1 MIPRLT
7 VPRALRAF
15 TTRTTIRSNST
26 LTLIEHRN
34 GKISSSCLPAI
45 TAAAQLGFPVTAFV
59 AGSNSSEIASSAA
72 KLSGVSKVLHVS
84 NAAYDK
90 SLPENLA
97 PLLAETIKAGGFTH
111 VLSAHSATGK
121 NVIPR
126 LGALLD
132 AQPISD
138 ITAIES
144 PTVFRRQIYAGN
156 AIATVES
163 NQAVTLLTVR
173 GTAFPAAETG
183 EKEAAVEEA
192 KADPNA
198 PQPMKWV
205 EENLAVSARPDL
217 ATAGRVVSGGRGLK
231 DKDNF
236 EKLIPPLADSL
247 GAAIGASRAAVDAGF
262 ADNSLQVGQTGKVVA
277 PELYVA
283 VGISGAIQHLA
294 GMKDSKVIVAIN
306 KGEWAPG

>member
-1 MIPRLT
+1 MFTL
-7 VPRALRAF
+7 RASTTLRAF
-15 TTRTTIRSNST
+15 RPLAARISTHRWSST

-34 GKISSSCLPAI
+34 GKISSSCLPAV
-45 TAAAQLGFPVTAFV
+45 TAATKLGFPVTAFV
-59 AGSNSSEIASSAA
+59 AGSDASSVAQQAA
-72 KLSGVSKVLHVS
+72 KLDGVSKVLTVES
-84 NAAYDK
+84 AAYDK

-97 PLLAETIKAGGFTH
+97 SLLAANIKAGGFTH

-126 LGALLD
+126 VGALLD

-138 ITAIES
+138 ITAIEDAKTFKR
-144 PTVFRRQIYAGN
+144 PIYAGN

-163 NQAVTLLTVR
+163 NQPVTLLTVR
-173 GTAFPAAETG
+173 GTAFPAAAEGSET
-183 EKEAAVEEA
+183 AAVE
-192 KADPNA
+192 KAPEDPNA
-198 PQPMKWV
+198 ESPVEWV
-205 EENLAVSARPDL
+205 EENLTTSSRPDL

-231 DKDNF
+231 DKENF
-236 EKLIPPLADSL
+236 EKYIPPLADSL

-294 GMKDSKVIVAIN
+294 GMKDSKVIVAVN
-306 KGEWAPG
+306 KGE